1 MDFID
6 NLVLPQSAH
15 HMVLLKYLLV
25 LTYIL
30 LIPYLSLLFGSL
42 TLSIYF
48 ERKQDQ
54 IQTNSYYRFAKELI
68 DQITFN
74 KSVSFALGV
83 VPMLSAAFCYAQLL
97 HLTGLNVPE
106 YIIISVLLLVLSL
119 ILIYTYKYT
128 FHLKDIFSFASEKG
142 KHENEIPGELTSY
155 QIKTSHLHTKSGL
168 YGLILL
174 TVTIYLFVAAVQLA
188 GDSASWSTDNS
199 FFGLIFSLKAFV
211 YFLQFIVAS
220 FAITSALILYKYFK
234 IDSEVSAE
242 KDYLELVKRI
252 SLKLGAVATFV
263 LPLLIIL
270 NVMVKPLESFS
281 YDVFGYA
288 LLALIVVL
296 CIVVLFYVMLKESSA
311 KFASLLIYLFV
322 LLFAF
327 LIIKDQYA
335 FDTSTKKQF
344 AILAANY
351 EDYQKKVKEEFG
363 LVTEVINGAD
373 IYNGKC
379 IACHQFDRK
388 LVGPA
393 YKEVLPKYEGKRDA
407 LVQFVLNPVKVN
419 PEYPPMPNQGLK
431 PKEAEAVVDY
441 LISTY
446 VK

>member
-1 MDFID
+1 MDLLD

-25 LTYIL
+25 LTYII
-30 LIPYLSLLFGSL
+30 LIPYLSVLFGSFG
-42 TLSIYF
+42 LSLF
-48 ERKQDQ
+48 LERKADK
-54 IQTNSYYRFAKELI
+54 SEKYYRFAKELI

-106 YIIISVLLLVLSL
+106 YILISVVLLIFSL

-128 FHLKDIFSFASEKG
+128 FHLKDFFTFASEKG
-142 KHENEIPGELTSY
+142 KQLNEIPGNLTSY
-155 QIKTSHLHTKSGL
+155 QIKTSHLHKKSGF
-168 YGLILL
+168 YGFIVL

-188 GDSASWSTDNS
+188 GDSASWSTNNS
-199 FFGLIFSLKAFV
+199 LVGLVFSLKAFI

-220 FAITSALILYKYFK
+220 FAITSSLILYKYFK
-234 IDSEVSAE
+234 KDSEVSGE
-242 KDYLELVKRI
+242 KDYFELVKSF
-252 SLKLGAVATFV
+252 SLKLGAIATII

-296 CIVVLFYVMLKESSA
+296 CIVILFYVMLKESSA

-327 LIIKDQYA
+327 LIVKDQYA

-351 EDYQKKVKEEFG
+351 EDYQKKIKEEFG

-388 LVGPA
+388 LVGPP
-393 YKEVLPKYEGKRDA
+393 YNEVLPKYEGKRDA
-407 LVQFVLNPVKVN
+407 LVQFVLNPIKVN

>member
-1 MDFID
+1 MDFLD

-30 LIPYLSLLFGSL
+30 LIPYLSVLLGSL
-42 TLSIYF
+42 GLSLFF
-48 ERKQDQ
+48 ERKTDK
-54 IQTNSYYRFAKELI
+54 NENYYRFAKELI

-83 VPMLSAAFCYAQLL
+83 VPLISSAFCYAQLL
-97 HLTGLNVPE
+97 HLTGLNVSE
-106 YIIISVLLLVLSL
+106 YILISVLFLIISL

-128 FHLKDIFSFASEKG
+128 FHLKDIFTFASRKVG
-142 KHENEIPGELTSY
+142 ISDPLPVELPSY
-155 QIKTSHLHTKSGL
+155 QIKTSSLHKKSGL
-168 YGLILL
+168 YGLLFLI
-174 TVTIYLFVAAVQLA
+174 VTIYLFIASIQLA
-188 GDSASWSTDNS
+188 GDSSNWSVKNNLI
-199 FFGLIFSLKAFV
+199 GLIFSLKAFV

-220 FAITSALILYKYFK
+220 FALTSALILYKYFRA
-234 IDSEVSAE
+234 DSVSLDDAE
-242 KDYLELVKRI
+242 YLNMIKNF
-252 SLKLGAVATFV
+252 SLKLGSVATII

-270 NVMVKPLESFS
+270 NVMVKPQDSFS
-281 YDVFGYA
+281 FDVFGYA

-296 CIVVLFYVMLKESSA
+296 CIVILFYVMLKESSA

-322 LLFAF
+322 VLFTF

-351 EDYQKKVKEEFG
+351 EGYQKKVKEEFG
-363 LVTEVINGAD
+363 LGTEVINGAD

-388 LVGPA
+388 LVGPP
-393 YKEVLPKYEGKRDA
+393 YQEVLPKYEGKRDA